1 MKMRARYPFV
11 YAGGNLDAGEV
22 FELVEH
28 TMAESLAVRRVLTN
42 IGLAE
47 PYDGDAKPA
56 PPKPKRY
63 KGGRYNRRDMRAE
76 R

>member
-1 MKMRARYPFV
+1 MMMRARQAFPYN
-11 YAGGNLDAGEV
+11 GSNLDAGEV
-22 FELVEH
+22 FELVEK
-28 TMAESLAVRRVLTN
+28 TMAEQLAVRRVLTK

-47 PYDGDAKPA
+47 SYDGDAKPA

>member
-1 MKMRARYPFV
+1 MMMRARHPFV
-11 YAGGNLDAGEV
+11 YAGGNLEAGEV
-22 FELVEH
+22 FELVET

-47 PYDGDAKPA
+47 PCDGEAKPA
-56 PPKPKRY
+56 AKPKRY
-63 KGGRYNRRDMRAE
+63 KGGRYNRRDLRAE